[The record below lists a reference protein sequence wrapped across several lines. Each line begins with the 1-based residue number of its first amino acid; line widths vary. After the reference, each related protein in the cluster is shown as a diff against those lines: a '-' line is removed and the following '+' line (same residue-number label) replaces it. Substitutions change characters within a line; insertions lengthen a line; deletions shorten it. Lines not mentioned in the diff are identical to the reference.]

1 MKNNFATHEMY
12 FHIPGIYY
20 SPELYE
26 LELND
31 LKYLENEF

>member
-20 SPELYE
+20 FPELSE
-26 LELND
+26 LGFSD